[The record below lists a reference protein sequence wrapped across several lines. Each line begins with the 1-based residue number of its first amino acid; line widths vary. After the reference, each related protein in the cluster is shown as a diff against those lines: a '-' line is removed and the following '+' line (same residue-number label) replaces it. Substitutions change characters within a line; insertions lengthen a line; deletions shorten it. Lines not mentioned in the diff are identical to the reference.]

1 MRTPY
6 DVRRSDRAHHPLD
19 PAGGRRARRSTY
31 REETSHARDR
41 RESSFGTESWPGGHA
56 GNDRHA
62 RQRDCARG
70 GAYETYFADDIV
82 VTMTGVP
89 GEIVGPAAAKAAID
103 TMHTEQFDAHPK
115 FGNVVI
121 GEGTGALEAVFFG
134 THTGEFAG
142 IAATGK
148 EVAVPYS
155 VFYELEDGKITN
167 LRIYALVEGIVQ
179 QLQAAPA

>member
-1 MRTPY
+1 MHAI
-6 DVRRSDRAHHPLD
+6 VGRAALGLSLGLVVMLGTIGTRGNVIAQEASPMTV
-19 PAGGRRARRSTY
+19 A
-31 REETSHARDR
+31 ETQATFEAYADALL
-41 RESSFGTESWPGGHA
+41 G
-56 GNDRHA
+56 
-62 RQRDCARG
+62 G

-121 GEGTGALEAVFFG
+121 GEGTGALEAVFVG
-134 THTGEFAG
+134 THIGEFAG
-142 IAATGK
+142 IAATEK
-148 EVAVPYS
+148 EVTVPYS
-155 VFYELEDGKITN
+155 VFYEFEDGKITN